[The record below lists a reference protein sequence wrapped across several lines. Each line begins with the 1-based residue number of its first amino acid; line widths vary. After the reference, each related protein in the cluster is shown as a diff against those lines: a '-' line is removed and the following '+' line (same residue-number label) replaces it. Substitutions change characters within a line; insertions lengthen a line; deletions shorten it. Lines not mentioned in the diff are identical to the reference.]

1 MIAYLKGN
9 VRDRKPESV
18 ILDVYGVGYFLLI
31 PLSTFYALAPESG
44 EQALRVHTH
53 VREDQITLF
62 GFGTETELEL
72 FRALI
77 SVPGLGPKTALA
89 ALSGMDA
96 ETLVQCV
103 ATGDVRRLCKIPGI
117 GKKTAERLV
126 VELKDKVAKLVGL
139 PSAAAAAA
147 PAPPTPLTD
156 DLVSAMVNL
165 GYPRADAE
173 KAVDAVLAEGPGAPF
188 ETLLKAT
195 LRRLMTK

>member
-18 ILDVYGVGYFLLI
+18 ILDVYGVGYFLQI
-31 PLSTFYALAPESG
+31 PLSTFYALAPEGG

-96 ETLVQCV
+96 ETLVRCV
-103 ATGDVRRLCKIPGI
+103 ALGDVKRLCKVPGI
-117 GKKTAERLV
+117 GRKTAERLV
-126 VELKDKVAKLVGL
+126 MELKDKVGKITGL
-139 PSAAAAAA
+139 PAPAAAAA
-147 PAPPTPLTD
+147 PAPAAPLSD

-165 GYPRADAE
+165 GYPRAEAE
-173 KAVDAVLAEGPGAPF
+173 RAVNAVLSDSPGAPF
-188 ETLLKAT
+188 EALLKAT
-195 LRRLMTK
+195 LRRLMAK